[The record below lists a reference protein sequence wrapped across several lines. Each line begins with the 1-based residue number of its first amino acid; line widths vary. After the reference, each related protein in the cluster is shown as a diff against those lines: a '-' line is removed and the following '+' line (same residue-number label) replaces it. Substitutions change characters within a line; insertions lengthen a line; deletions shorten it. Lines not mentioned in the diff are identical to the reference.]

1 MGIIWG
7 ERLKLQ
13 ITELHLGF
21 CKFELHFDTLLL
33 TVSVQ
38 FRSFTQLC
46 ATLCDPMASSTPGFP
61 AHHQLPEF
69 AQTLVRQFGEAI
81 QPSHPLS
88 FPSPAF
94 SLSQHQGLF
103 Q

>member
-46 ATLCDPMASSTPGFP
+46 ATLCDPMAGSTPGFP
-61 AHHQLPEF
+61 AHHQLPERT
-69 AQTLVRQFGEAI
+69 QTHVHQVMMASNHLILCRPLLLL
-81 QPSHPLS
+81 PSI
-88 FPSPAF
+88 FPSI
-94 SLSQHQGLF
+94 
-103 Q
+103 